1 MADQIVVRAEL
12 ERRLAELLERSSRIG
27 DHQQERER
35 EVPKDWED
43 LAQYRENDEVV
54 AALDDMSRAEITRL
68 RATLVRM
75 DAGTWG
81 TCTRCAEPIEETRLA
96 AVPTAPICAACA
108 NELEP
113 RR

>member
-1 MADQIVVRAEL
+1 MADQNIIRVEL
-12 ERRLAELLERSSRIG
+12 ERRLAELVARASRLDDDKHER
-27 DHQQERER
+27 DR

-43 LAQYRENDEVV
+43 LVQYRENDEVV
-54 AALDDMSRAEITRL
+54 AALDDMTRGEITRL
-68 RATLVRM
+68 RATLLRM

-108 NELEP
+108 KELEP

>member
-1 MADQIVVRAEL
+1 MADQNIIRVEL
-12 ERRLAELLERSSRIG
+12 ERRLAELVARASRLDDDKHER
-27 DHQQERER
+27 DR

-54 AALDDMSRAEITRL
+54 AALDDMTRDEVARL
-68 RATLVRM
+68 RATIGRM
-75 DAGTWG
+75 DAGTFG
-81 TCTRCAEPIEETRLA
+81 ICARCHEPIEETRIA
-96 AVPTAPICAACA
+96 AMPTAPICAACA